1 MKNTTIFSIMFA
13 LVAGISST
21 AFAST
26 TNPGSNVQVRV
37 VSLKE
42 NKILVASESASAE
55 AVLVELLD
63 ANKSTLHS
71 RKIRRNFSFAQS
83 YNLSKLTDGNY
94 FIRVFNS
101 SYSYT
106 VPVEINGGVAT
117 IRQQEVQEIQ
127 RPTVR
132 LADNKLNVYA
142 LLVGNPAVSL
152 QMLNDEQKVVYT
164 EETKVNENILNR
176 RYDLSQLPEGVYD
189 VLINING
196 KVFTEEVTIA
206 R

>member
-1 MKNTTIFSIMFA
+1 MKNNTILSIVFA

-21 AFAST
+21 ALAST
-26 TNPGSNVQVRV
+26 TNTGNVQVRV

-42 NKILVASESASAE
+42 NKILVASESASSE

-63 ANKSTLHS
+63 ASKSTLHS

-83 YNLSKLTDGNY
+83 YNLSKLTDGDY

-106 VPVEINGGVAT
+106 VPVEIKEGVTT
-117 IRQQEVQEIQ
+117 IRQQEAQEIQ
-127 RPTVR
+127 RPAVR

-142 LLVGNPAVSL
+142 LLAGSPTVSL
-152 QMLNDEQKVVYT
+152 QMFNDERKVVYS
-164 EETKVNENILNR
+164 EEAQVNENILNR

-196 KVFTEEVTIA
+196 KVFTEEVTIS

>member
-1 MKNTTIFSIMFA
+1 MKNTTIFSILFA
-13 LVAGISST
+13 LIAGISST

-26 TNPGSNVQVRV
+26 TIPGHVQVRV
-37 VSLKE
+37 VPLKE

-55 AVLVELLD
+55 AVMVELLD
-63 ANKSTLHS
+63 ASKSVLHS
-71 RKIRRNFSFAQS
+71 RKVRKNFSFAQS
-83 YNLSKLTDGNY
+83 YNLSRLTDGDY

-101 SYSYT
+101 NYSYT

-117 IRQQEVQEIQ
+117 IRQQEAQEIQ
-127 RPTVR
+127 RPAVR
-132 LADNKLNVYA
+132 LADNKLNLYA
-142 LLVGNPAVSL
+142 LLAGGSAVSL
-152 QMLNDEQKVVYT
+152 QMLNDEQKVVFS

-196 KVFTEEVTIA
+196 KVFTEEVTIT